1 MTCSQSCAGLPR
13 SQNHF
18 IFGVLVCDVRY
29 FPSDQL
35 TIWICWSALLLTTNM
50 CLHHARS
57 QVSTLLLEAVYL
69 YIQVQLPSLV
79 TGGVWCPESCNL
91 RPSAWWLLTT
101 PLPRPWSGPDK
112 NYKYYIQIIIP
123 VWVLIWNYHHN
134 CLWSKSSL
142 KVCCSNNPFRLT
154 RPCKYNL
161 NSKCPFRIIISL
173 FLSKGSITERPIS
186 MIT

>member
-1 MTCSQSCAGLPR
+1 MCRLQASPLSELL
-13 SQNHF
+13 HF
-18 IFGVLVCDVRY
+18 ISVCYVRCCSSDHLDLLVC
-29 FPSDQL
+29 FA
-35 TIWICWSALLLTTNM
+35 TIVSSSSCQF
-50 CLHHARS
+50 RS
-57 QVSTLLLEAVYL
+57 LEAAVYL

-101 PLPRPWSGPDK
+101 PLPRPWPGPDK

-142 KVCCSNNPFRLT
+142 EDRRSPQPPGGGGKHQRNHSPAHFSEWQNIEVNDLFSISSNIWLPA
-154 RPCKYNL
+154 P
-161 NSKCPFRIIISL
+161 
-173 FLSKGSITERPIS
+173 LSGPGDSHHG
-186 MIT
+186 